1 MNDCEQCQTN
11 REERKLFFDE
21 NNICDTHYIE
31 YLEFIINSTLE
42 EMTEEDFQDKSTE
55 FLLRIELS
63 PSLVEE
69 EKRKEREK
77 KEREEEEEKKKISQ
91 PSPSP
96 YSSPFGM
103 GM

>member
-1 MNDCEQCQTN
+1 MNNCTLCQAN
-11 REERKLFFDE
+11 REKRKLFFPKK
-21 NNICDTHYIE
+21 NICDTHYIE

-55 FLLRIELS
+55 FLLSRELT
-63 PSLVEE
+63 PSVLAEE
-69 EKRKEREK
+69 
-77 KEREEEEEKKKISQ
+77 EREERERKEQEEEELKKKASQ
-91 PSPSP
+91 PTPSP